1 VKSAQVFQVHPT
13 DTLTSMTV
21 GSRDSIIYTE
31 TKLQAGQSRVC
42 ILGHGPT
49 QVSYSARTWV
59 LSWDEGSGWSMML
72 TIHLHLA
79 LRLRMCG
86 AIPLL
91 LLYAFMAHTVKCH
104 FHLHVVNK
112 Q

>member
-1 VKSAQVFQVHPT
+1 
-13 DTLTSMTV
+13 
-21 GSRDSIIYTE
+21 
-31 TKLQAGQSRVC
+31 
-42 ILGHGPT
+42 
-49 QVSYSARTWV
+49 
-59 LSWDEGSGWSMML
+59 ML

-91 LLYAFMAHTVKCH
+91 LLYAFVAHTVKCH
-104 FHLHVVNK
+104 FHLHVVKK